1 MEAFMLLRDMLGGPP
16 EPIDAF
22 VREHVAACNADRNAD
37 RTALAAILPSH
48 PKWFST
54 PESGEDVS
62 YVLVVARP
70 LAEVSNTSACGDPV
84 SRHQDHGA

>member
-1 MEAFMLLRDMLGGPP
+1 MAALMWLRDILSGPP
-16 EPIDAF
+16 EAIDVF
-22 VREHVAACNADRNAD
+22 VREHVAACNVD

-70 LAEVSNTSACGDPV
+70 LAE
-84 SRHQDHGA
+84 SRIRLPAAVQ